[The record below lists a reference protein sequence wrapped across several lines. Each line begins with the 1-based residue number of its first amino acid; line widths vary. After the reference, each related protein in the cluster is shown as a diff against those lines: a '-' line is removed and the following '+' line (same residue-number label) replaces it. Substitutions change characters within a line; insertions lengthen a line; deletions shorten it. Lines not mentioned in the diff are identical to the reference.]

1 MEALFAALCLRIL
14 PAFLLTLQ
22 VASAGNGTLY
32 ILTVFPYPSEDPVL
46 HPSWDAG
53 PSLLPAAYLAVDMIN
68 NRSDIL
74 PGYLLELIND
84 KGGCNLPNNAR
95 VSFVEHVVS
104 GDKRPIIGTIGPGC
118 STSALAYSPL
128 TGNPF
133 FTLINIHLAG
143 SPRLE
148 DRDAFPYSVGILG
161 SSYTFVNATAALMR
175 KGGWTRIA
183 VLYDEERIFFLST
196 YQALEKDL
204 PSIIEGASIA
214 FSSSVH
220 GTFLPVDQIPNNDA
234 RIILIMTGPEFAR
247 KIMCL
252 AQHQGLVYPRY
263 QWLLMGRYLSEFNED
278 VSFSYNGQAYKC
290 SAEQLT
296 RSSLN
301 GSLLISYRLQT
312 PVETVPTKSGLSYS
326 EYVVHYQERID
337 LYNRGEANYVAPGYK
352 KGNVTQDSY
361 ATIAFDGI
369 WALAL
374 SLSKAAANGLDLS
387 QYDQGQAEYTDK
399 VLNILYSTYF
409 YGVSGII
416 NFNNETGFT
425 DRVSN
430 IHQIWT
436 ANVTEIGYVE
446 YQTLVLKTPP
456 TLVPNDFHSTGT
468 AVVNPIVA
476 GFFTLIVVMLV
487 IGMIIFHVM
496 FIVNRNHPSVKAQSV
511 KLNQISYIG
520 AYLFAIGALIYI
532 ISKSLHSTISK
543 DTAGNFCQATWAW
556 FFSISF
562 TTFFAPICAR
572 TWRLYRIFTHYL
584 NPGPLISEPVLYTA
598 VSILIGIDVI
608 FAIVW
613 TALDPFHVE
622 EIKVHVTEE
631 GDFETL
637 YSCEL
642 NYVYVW
648 FPFTYLLKVLVMVV
662 ALILSILT
670 RKIKNNRFKTNSLR
684 ILVYLFCLIWCIGLS
699 LFYLIGYL
707 YLAVDIHVDYS
718 ILVAMC
724 IAMLILSLTLVFL
737 PPVLPI
743 LKEKMSPH
751 LYGKKYIVSV
761 GRIVTS

>member
-1 MEALFAALCLRIL
+1 MEVLFGSLCLRIL
-14 PAFLLTLQ
+14 PALLLTLQ

-32 ILTVFPYPSEDPVL
+32 ILTVFPYPSEDPAM

-53 PSLLPAAYLAVDMIN
+53 ASMLPAAYLAVDMIN

-74 PGYLLELIND
+74 PRYSLELINA
-84 KGGCNLPNNAR
+84 KGGCNFPNNAR

-104 GDKRPIIGTIGPGC
+104 GDKQPIIGTIGPGC
-118 STSALAYSPL
+118 STSTLAYSPL

-143 SPRLE
+143 SPHLE

-161 SSYTFVNATAALMR
+161 SSYIFVNSTVALMR
-175 KGGWTRIA
+175 KGGWTRII
-183 VLYDEERIFFLST
+183 VLYDEDRIFFLST

-204 PSIIEGASIA
+204 SSIIEGASIA

-220 GTFLPVDQIPNNDA
+220 NTFIPVDRISNNDA
-234 RIILIMTGPEFAR
+234 RVILILTGPDFAR

-252 AQHQGLVYPRY
+252 AQHQGLLYPRY
-263 QWLLMGRYLSEFNED
+263 QWLFMGRYLSDFNQD
-278 VSFSYNGQAYKC
+278 VSFSYNGLAYEC

-296 RSSLN
+296 RSLN
-301 GSLLISYRLQT
+301 GNLLLTYRLQT

-326 EYVVHYQERID
+326 EYVTHYQERID

-374 SLSKAAANGLDLS
+374 SMSKAAANGHDLF
-387 QYDQGQAEYTDK
+387 QYGQGQAEYTDIA
-399 VLNILYSTYF
+399 LNILYSTYF

-416 NFNNETGFT
+416 NINSKTGFT
-425 DRVSN
+425 DRVAD
-430 IHQIWT
+430 IHQVCS
-436 ANVTEIGYVE
+436 ANVTKIGYVE
-446 YQTLVLKTPP
+446 YQTLIVTTPP
-456 TLVPNDFHSTGT
+456 TLVPNEFHSTGIV
-468 AVVNPIVA
+468 VVNPIVA
-476 GFFTLIVVMLV
+476 GFFTLIVVILV
-487 IGMIIFHVM
+487 VAMIIFHVM
-496 FIVNRNHPSVKAQSV
+496 FIVYRNHPSVKAQSV
-511 KLNQISYIG
+511 KLNQISYFG
-520 AYLFAIGALIYI
+520 TYLFAIGSLIFI
-532 ISKSLHSTISK
+532 ISKPLHSTISK
-543 DTAGNFCQATWAW
+543 ETVGIFCQATWA

-584 NPGPLISEPVLYTA
+584 NPGPLISDPILFTA
-598 VSILIGIDVI
+598 VFILIGIDV
-608 FAIVW
+608 VL
-613 TALDPFHVE
+613 ALIWMAVDPFHVE
-622 EIKVHVTEE
+622 ELRVHVTEE

-637 YSCEL
+637 YSCKV
-642 NYVYVW
+642 NYTYVW
-648 FPFTYLLKVLVMVV
+648 FPLTYLLKLFTMVV
-662 ALILSILT
+662 TLILSILT

-684 ILVYLFCLIWCIGLS
+684 ILVYLFCLILWIGLS

-707 YLAVDIHVDYS
+707 YLAVDIHVDYT
-718 ILVAMC
+718 IFVAMC
-724 IAMLILSLTLVFL
+724 IGMLILSLTLVFT

-743 LKEKMSPH
+743 LKEKISPH
-751 LYGKKYIVSV
+751 LYVKKYIVSI
-761 GRIVTS
+761 GRVVTS